1 MNRQRR
7 GPGLAK
13 TLGAPLLRSRKLEL
27 WQSSDYRWRQLF
39 ESADVMSEGATREE
53 PDGPVYYGTT
63 SVLLPTVSE
72 GGSLPDA
79 QLAEAVQ
86 LLRGDPHAR
95 VRAVRIACLEAQLR
109 ANGPLGRVSAELY
122 VRTDRRGV
130 RVDVDVEASVH
141 VQHSARTIHP
151 QRVRA
156 RR

>member
-1 MNRQRR
+1 MEGQRQ

-13 TLGAPLLRSRKLEL
+13 TLGAPLLRSRKLEF

-86 LLRGDPHAR
+86 LLRSDPHAR

-109 ANGPLGRVSAELY
+109 ASGPLGRVSAELS
-122 VRTDRRGV
+122 VRRDRRGV
-130 RVDVDVEASVH
+130 RVDVDVEASVR
-141 VQHSARTIHP
+141 VQHAACTTHP
-151 QRVRA
+151 HRMRA

>member
-1 MNRQRR
+1 MDGRRQ

-13 TLGAPLLRSRKLEL
+13 TFGVPLLRSRKLEL

-79 QLAEAVQ
+79 QLAEAVR
-86 LLRGDPHAR
+86 LLRSDPHAR

-109 ANGPLGRVSAELY
+109 ANGPLGRISAELF

-130 RVDVDVEASVH
+130 RVDVDVEAKVR
-141 VQHSARTIHP
+141 VQHAARTVAAH
-151 QRVRA
+151 RMRA

>member
-1 MNRQRR
+1 MDSQRR

-13 TLGAPLLRSRKLEL
+13 TLGAPLLRSRKLQL

-79 QLAEAVQ
+79 QLADAVQ

-109 ANGPLGRVSAELY
+109 ANGPLGRISAELF
-122 VRTDRRGV
+122 VRADRRGV

-141 VQHSARTIHP
+141 VQHAARTIRA

>member
-1 MNRQRR
+1 MDGQRQ

-13 TLGAPLLRSRKLEL
+13 TLGVPLLRSRKLEL

-72 GGSLPDA
+72 GGALPDA

-86 LLRGDPHAR
+86 LLRSDPHAR

-109 ANGPLGRVSAELY
+109 ASGPLGRISAELA

-130 RVDVDVEASVH
+130 RVDVDVEARVR
-141 VQHSARTIHP
+141 VQPAARPIHTH
-151 QRVRA
+151 RVRA
-156 RR
+156 HR